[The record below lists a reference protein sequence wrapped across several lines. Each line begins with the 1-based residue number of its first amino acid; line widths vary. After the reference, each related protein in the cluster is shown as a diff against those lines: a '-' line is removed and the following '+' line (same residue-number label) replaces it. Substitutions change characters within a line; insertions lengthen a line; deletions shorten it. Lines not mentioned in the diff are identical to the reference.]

1 MSEEI
6 IGAAALTSRYVV
18 GFVFL
23 TAALPKLFARR
34 QFAQAVS
41 NYKLLPERLVAPVA
55 AWLPRLE
62 LACGVALVL
71 GIAVR
76 PMATIAAALLVTFIV
91 GVAVNLRRG
100 REIEC
105 GCSGSV
111 APRRIGWGL
120 VLGDLAL
127 AAMAAAVVVA
137 DPGVLTAIGSG
148 SSSGSELVAS
158 DGVAALLL
166 GGSLVLVYLLIS
178 AWRGVRVA
186 TRAAVFDAGT
196 A

>member
-1 MSEEI
+1 MSEEL
-6 IGAAALTSRYVV
+6 IGAAALTGRYVV

-23 TAALPKLFARR
+23 TAAIPKLFAQR

-41 NYKLLPERLVAPVA
+41 NYKLLPERLVSPVA

-62 LACGVALVL
+62 LACGVALLL
-71 GIAVR
+71 GILVR
-76 PMATIAAALLVTFIV
+76 PVATIAAALLVTFTV

-100 REIEC
+100 RDIEC

-120 VLGDLAL
+120 VLGDLVLAAL
-127 AAMAAAVVVA
+127 AVAVVVA
-137 DPGVLTAIGSG
+137 DPGVLTVIGSG
-148 SSSGSELVAS
+148 TSSDSGLAASE
-158 DGVAALLL
+158 GVAAFLL
-166 GGSLVLVYLLIS
+166 GGSLVLIYLLIS
-178 AWRGVRVA
+178 AWNGVRQA
-186 TRAAVFDAGT
+186 TRASVFGVGT